1 MTPLESFSTPPKQL
15 EAYHVTELWARFMAD
30 LLIASNGDLRSHR
43 GHLTSLCIWVMVMLF
58 PPHVFNITP
67 FGDCT
72 SLLIYAMY
80 IWLALT
86 LWIQCRSSQFRTA
99 MNQRRDLIQ
108 RYASEFAAHGLL
120 TEYRSVHEPSA
131 GFGLYVVH
139 YLYVFLI
146 ETQPCATV

>member
-1 MTPLESFSTPPKQL
+1 
-15 EAYHVTELWARFMAD
+15 
-30 LLIASNGDLRSHR
+30 
-43 GHLTSLCIWVMVMLF
+43 
-58 PPHVFNITP
+58 
-67 FGDCT
+67 
-72 SLLIYAMY
+72 MY

-86 LWIQCRSSQFRTA
+86 LWIQCRSSQFRTP

-108 RYASEFAAHGLL
+108 RYASEFAARGLL

-131 GFGLYVVH
+131 GFGLYVVD